1 MRISLSTTDDH
12 GQSPADPGPH
22 YRAAMPAPAGGRTP
36 RTTRQRLAVVEV
48 LAQLHDFRSAQ
59 EIHAALRERGHDVG
73 IATVYR
79 NLALMAQA
87 GDVDALTRED
97 GETVYL
103 RCSHRHHHH
112 LVCRACGR
120 AIEVTGPGLERW
132 ADELA
137 ERYGYSDLSHT
148 LEVFGLCP
156 DCSRTSRD
164 VRLEGG

>member
-1 MRISLSTTDDH
+1 MIDED
-12 GQSPADPGPH
+12 GQPLPGPR
-22 YRAAMPAPAGGRTP
+22 YRAAMPAQAGRRAP

-48 LAQLHDFRSAQ
+48 LAGLHDFRSAQ

-79 NLALMAQA
+79 NLALMAQT
-87 GDVDALTRED
+87 GDVDVLTRED

-103 RCSHRHHHH
+103 HCSRQHHHH

-120 AIEVTGPGLERW
+120 AIEVTGPGVERW

-137 ERYGYSDLSHT
+137 ARYGYTDISHT

-156 DCSRTSRD
+156 ECTRTSADARP
-164 VRLEGG
+164 RSE